1 MKSLILYLLINLVNG
16 FIDDRPLHY
25 NEYEYNEYNYD
36 NDYLIY
42 DDIDNDI
49 ISFKTYCYCYYS
61 LVILLISFICYFV

>member
-1 MKSLILYLLINLVNG
+1 MKSLIFYLLINLVNG

-25 NEYEYNEYNYD
+25 NEYEYNYDYD

-49 ISFKTYCYCYYS
+49 INFKTYCYYY
-61 LVILLISFICYFV
+61 LVILLISFMCYFL

>member
-25 NEYEYNEYNYD
+25 NEYEYNYDYD

-42 DDIDNDI
+42 HHIDNKINMEDY
-49 ISFKTYCYCYYS
+49 YCF
-61 LVILLISFICYFV
+61 LTILLTSFMLYFFKN